1 MDGDGW
7 GLLVMYMVA
16 DFEIVHSIY
25 LACTCIFL
33 PNLRSTSFFVMYS
46 DVLRLTIILVFK
58 EKIYEKLML
67 VLISSGSTAALP
79 LAGRKTLA

>member
-1 MDGDGW
+1 
-7 GLLVMYMVA
+7 MYMGV
-16 DFEIVHSIY
+16 FWEIVHSIY
-25 LACTCIFL
+25 RPCTCIFL